1 METYAGSFTGRAF
14 RLPLCG
20 SLHSQSTSCVYEVL
34 VRIRR
39 CVYADVTATRTPA
52 LRERT
57 GMGTTLALITVGV
70 VAAGQ
75 VAWLAFDIVRAV
87 RDLRGSHERGGA
99 VVHHADD
106 CDGRSG

>member
-1 METYAGSFTGRAF
+1 
-14 RLPLCG
+14 
-20 SLHSQSTSCVYEVL
+20 
-34 VRIRR
+34 
-39 CVYADVTATRTPA
+39 
-52 LRERT
+52 
-57 GMGTTLALITVGV
+57 MGTTLALITVGV

-106 CDGRSG
+106 CDGRSD